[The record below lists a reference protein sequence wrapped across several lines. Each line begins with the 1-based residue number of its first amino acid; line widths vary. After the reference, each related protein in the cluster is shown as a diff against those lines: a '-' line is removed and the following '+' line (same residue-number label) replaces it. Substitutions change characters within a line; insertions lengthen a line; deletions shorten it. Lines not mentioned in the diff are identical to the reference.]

1 MKSKSDNLQDIIAAR
16 SALLEYYSGKAS
28 AFGGFF
34 LASIFGLISLLA
46 AIQNLECETA
56 STNSILVGIILTG
69 FSLYAFLAFFVM
81 PKVNTGE
88 YKISFTHFIFYFLT
102 LNLTLLAGFV
112 LFRNHMFTGILLGD
126 ILIGISILPVIAF
139 SYVGFFV
146 IQRFNHY
153 SSIGSKI
160 ETGFLMPDKDS
171 TLSSVS
177 NLDKKLFWH
186 KDKKERE
193 YKKIILEDYMSTED
207 KEQKKLPG
215 KLIITN
221 NKGLKIA
228 YWGLISTLIIV
239 TYGMK
244 LL

>member
-1 MKSKSDNLQDIIAAR
+1 MNSKSNNLSDIIAAR

-46 AIQNLECETA
+46 IIQGLECEPV
-56 STNSILVGIILTG
+56 STDSILVGTILTG
-69 FSLYAFLAFFVM
+69 FSLYVFLAFFVM
-81 PKVNTGE
+81 PKVNTEE
-88 YKISFTHFIFYFLT
+88 YQISFTHFSFYFFTLILT
-102 LNLTLLAGFV
+102 LAAAFV
-112 LFRNHMFTGILLGD
+112 LFRNLMVTGILVVD
-126 ILIGISILPVIAF
+126 VLIGISILPVIAF

-153 SSIGSKI
+153 SGIGSMLENGLLKPN
-160 ETGFLMPDKDS
+160 EDL
-171 TLSSVS
+171 TLHSVS

-186 KDKKERE
+186 KENNQLK
-193 YKKIILEDYMSTED
+193 YKNIILTDYMTTHD
-207 KEQKKLPG
+207 LEQKKLPG
-215 KLIITN
+215 KLVITN
-221 NKGLKIA
+221 HNGLKIA

-239 TYGMK
+239 TYGIK